1 MFFIQPLTPD
11 LFGVEKSF
19 HFFKGNHMF
28 GLDAVEIGVLIV
40 FAAIVI
46 LFAVNMRK
54 VKDSGSKDEQK

>member
-1 MFFIQPLTPD
+1 MSVIQSLTPD
-11 LFGVEKSF
+11 LFGVKKSF
-19 HFFKGNHMF
+19 RCFKENHMF

-54 VKDSGSKDEQK
+54 VKDGGSKGEQK

>member
-1 MFFIQPLTPD
+1 
-11 LFGVEKSF
+11 
-19 HFFKGNHMF
+19 MF

-54 VKDSGSKDEQK
+54 VKDGGSKGEQK